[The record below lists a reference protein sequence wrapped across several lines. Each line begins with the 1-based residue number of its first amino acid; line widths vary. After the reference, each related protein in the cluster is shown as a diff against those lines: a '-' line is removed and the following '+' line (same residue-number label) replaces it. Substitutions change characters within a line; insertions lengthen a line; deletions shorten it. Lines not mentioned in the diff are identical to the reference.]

1 VASPVILALIM
12 TGLALPVQEDAVA
25 AAPVLAVL
33 VSKGMPAPVALA
45 AWVVVAAPGARGLL
59 AIAKEGGLRA
69 IVVSSLA
76 TFGVGFASCVLV
88 SRRPFGGGQLAPAL
102 ERVGQFAA
110 IVLLVPTLSAIWKQG
125 VRGWL
130 LPIFLHDH
138 DHGHPHADA
147 HGHRH

>member
-1 VASPVILALIM
+1 VILALIM
-12 TGLALPVQEDAVA
+12 TGLALPVQVDAVA

-76 TFGVGFASCVLV
+76 TFGVGFASFVLV
-88 SRRPFGGGQLAPAL
+88 SRLPFGWEPLELAPAL